1 MIPREEDTTGSMY
14 PRPDGSPT
22 QNQPLSTGRKKV
34 DTVCDSLR
42 STMQAMS
49 VNKSVTQR
57 RLWENFF
64 QIQWNFLSGLFLHL
78 LLLLFNIA
86 VNIASLAIEDRAKE
100 HENKFNI

>member
-1 MIPREEDTTGSMY
+1 MIAREEDTTGSMY

-34 DTVCDSLR
+34 DAVCDSLR
-42 STMQAMS
+42 SAMQAMS
-49 VNKSVTQR
+49 ANKSVTQR
-57 RLWENFF
+57 RPWENFF
-64 QIQWNFLSGLFLHL
+64 QWNFLSGLFLL

-86 VNIASLAIEDRAKE
+86 VNITSLAIENRAKE